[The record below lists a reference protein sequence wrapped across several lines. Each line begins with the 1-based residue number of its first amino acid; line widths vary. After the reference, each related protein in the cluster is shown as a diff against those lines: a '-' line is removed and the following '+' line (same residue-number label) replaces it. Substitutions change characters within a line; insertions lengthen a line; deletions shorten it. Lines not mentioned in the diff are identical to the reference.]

1 MTSTLDEIP
10 QHLRVD
16 FDIYDPALCTPADQ
30 VNDRVAEL
38 SARGPLVYSE
48 RYGGHWIV
56 TRYQEIHD
64 VLRDPATFSSFPNNL
79 IPHGAGKFLPLEVDP
94 PEHTAYRHAL
104 QPLFNPNRM
113 KALAPR
119 IREIVNELIDG
130 FAARGEAEYI
140 SEFAHEMPARVFLA
154 LMGWPVEDAP
164 MFTEMTDITLQG
176 KPGLSE
182 EENVKVRAEAAQQ
195 IFGYFGNVIA
205 DRRSRPDADD
215 ITKAII
221 DTPVEFEDGKR
232 ALTDEELSNM
242 FFLLLIA
249 GLHTVQG
256 SLAWGVM
263 HLSDHPEKRQELVGN
278 PDIIP
283 TAVEEI
289 LRIEAAVS
297 PGRRVT
303 KDTEL
308 GGLRLREGDQ
318 LLLVLAGANRD
329 AAEFEDPG
337 VLDLHRTP
345 NRHMSFG
352 SGPHRCLGSHLARVE
367 LTIAFEELY
376 RRLPDLRVDSG
387 KPSISHPSQVRGVA
401 ALPVVFTPES

>member
-1 MTSTLDEIP
+1 MTTTLDNVP

-16 FDIYDPALCTPADQ
+16 FDIYDPGLCAPADQ
-30 VNDRVAEL
+30 VNERVAEL
-38 SARGPLVYSE
+38 SAIGPLVYSE

-79 IPHGAGKFLPLEVDP
+79 IEHGAGKFLPLEVDP

-119 IREIVNELIDG
+119 IRAIVNELIDG

-154 LMGWPVEDAP
+154 LMGWPLEDAP

-195 IFGYFGNVIA
+195 LFGYYANVIA

-232 ALTDEELSNM
+232 LLTDEELSNM

-263 HLSDHPEKRQELVGN
+263 HLSDHPEKRQELVDD

-303 KDTEL
+303 KDVEL
-308 GGLRLREGDQ
+308 GGVSLHEGDQ

-329 AAEFEDPG
+329 SAEFEDPG

-345 NRHMSFG
+345 NRHLSFG

-376 RRLPDLRVDSG
+376 RRLPDLRVDRD
-387 KPSISHPSQVRGVA
+387 KPSVSHPSQVRGVA
-401 ALPVVFTPES
+401 ALPVTFTPES